1 MNRPSSY
8 TMQFYRQF
16 IGDGSYPAMP
26 AVGDYADV
34 KKKLSEA
41 LLVRAQ
47 DEKIEARMRP
57 NKAVLLDHNQEVVAH
72 IEVTVITPAGRA
84 QYVTQDIP

>member
-1 MNRPSSY
+1 
-8 TMQFYRQF
+8 
-16 IGDGSYPAMP
+16 
-26 AVGDYADV
+26 
-34 KKKLSEA
+34 
-41 LLVRAQ
+41 VRAQ